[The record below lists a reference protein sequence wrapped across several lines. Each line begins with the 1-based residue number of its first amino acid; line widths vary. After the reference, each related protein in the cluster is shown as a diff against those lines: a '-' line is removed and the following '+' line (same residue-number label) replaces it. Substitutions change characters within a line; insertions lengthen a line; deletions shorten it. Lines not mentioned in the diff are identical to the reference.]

1 MFKSFL
7 TMPMHSISYNH
18 GSPKPGILL
27 NTLWAS
33 SRLPHLPYMSTKLFP
48 TKSYQIHKHFEGF
61 IREHTCPCQVHLD
74 SHMHG
79 QHLYKR
85 NRVWMHTFLLHL
97 LKLFQCRL
105 PLKAIHISQYHGSSI
120 HHISR
125 WMLLLNALWA
135 SSMLPHWVYMS
146 TKLLPTNTSESHP
159 LPTTSSWVHMPSS
172 SVQLHWH
179 MYSQPPTKVTMAG
192 HTQSCCN
199 LLKWIQCLCVLAHI
213 SHVHI
218 SLHSKWPH
226 LETVSC

>member
-1 MFKSFL
+1 
-7 TMPMHSISYNH
+7 
-18 GSPKPGILL
+18 
-27 NTLWAS
+27 
-33 SRLPHLPYMSTKLFP
+33 
-48 TKSYQIHKHFEGF
+48 
-61 IREHTCPCQVHLD
+61 
-74 SHMHG
+74 
-79 QHLYKR
+79 
-85 NRVWMHTFLLHL
+85 
-97 LKLFQCRL
+97 
-105 PLKAIHISQYHGSSI
+105 
-120 HHISR
+120 
-125 WMLLLNALWA
+125 MLLLNALWA

-226 LETVSC
+226 LEMASC